1 MSKLII
7 VCMSKLKLN
16 LRVLFT
22 FAYVQD
28 AAKTMESLRFIVDIE
43 NYPYPC
49 VAFQLKRKDA

>member
-1 MSKLII
+1 
-7 VCMSKLKLN
+7 MSKLKLN